1 MVCLGNMGVFH
12 KMQVVTIIPNGHKL
26 SNHGGWRKL
35 GAMKKTSTYPVS
47 ARGPADHEVR
57 DQIVAA
63 ATEHFSRYGYE
74 KTTVS
79 DLAKAIGF
87 SKAYIYKFFESKQAI
102 GEMICANCLRQIE
115 TEVNAALVETDCVPE
130 KLRRMFKAA
139 TEASLKLFFQD
150 RKLYEIA
157 ASAAT
162 EHWQAVTTYEE
173 RFQKLLRDVLQ
184 EGRQTGDFERK
195 TPLDET
201 TKAIYLVMR
210 PYLNPLLLQ
219 HSFDYVEEAPM
230 HLSNL
235 VLRSLSP

>member
-1 MVCLGNMGVFH
+1 MNTPAPYSGS
-12 KMQVVTIIPNGHKL
+12 P
-26 SNHGGWRKL
+26 
-35 GAMKKTSTYPVS
+35 
-47 ARGPADHEVR
+47 RGPADHDVR

-79 DLAKAIGF
+79 DLAKAVGF

-115 TEVNAALVETDCVPE
+115 AEVKAAVDQADRPPE
-130 KLRRMFKAA
+130 KLRRMFKSIV
-139 TEASLKLFFQD
+139 EASLRLLFQD

-157 ASAAT
+157 ASAAS
-162 EHWQAVTTYEE
+162 ERWQAALTYEAHI
-173 RFQKLLRDVLQ
+173 QALLQDIVQ

-201 TKAIYLVMR
+201 TMAIYLVMR

-219 HSFDYVEEAPM
+219 HSFDYTDEAPAR
-230 HLSNL
+230 LSGL
-235 VLRSLSP
+235 ILRSLSP

>member
-1 MVCLGNMGVFH
+1 MS
-12 KMQVVTIIPNGHKL
+12 KAVTN
-26 SNHGGWRKL
+26 S
-35 GAMKKTSTYPVS
+35 VS

-102 GEMICANCLRQIE
+102 GEMICSNCLRQIE
-115 TEVNAALVETDCVPE
+115 AEVRAAVDEADRPPE
-130 KLRRMFKAA
+130 KLRRMFKAIVV
-139 TEASLKLFFQD
+139 ASLRLFFQD

-162 EHWQAVTTYEE
+162 ERWQAALAYEE
-173 RFQKLLRDVLQ
+173 RIRKLLQDILQ

-201 TKAIYLVMR
+201 VMAIYLVMR

-219 HSFDYVEEAPM
+219 HGFDYTDEAPAQ
-230 HLSNL
+230 LSSL